1 MVNPQTS
8 LMPPGQSFLAF
19 SRFVSEQWND
29 EDSRQV
35 RESLALLSQ
44 GIEEAVHARRTQQ
57 DVGVIV
63 PVVRSLVQGAREHQL
78 MLTGMGSAWHAL
90 YEFGAYQ
97 RALRDWRDVLD
108 AWLLALEKGG
118 GRERRFFQQF
128 ELRAWKTLG
137 EATLLIDMYERGS
150 SLHSQR
156 PESAPPAVP
165 LPLWSRVRRWLQ
177 H

>member
-1 MVNPQTS
+1 
-8 LMPPGQSFLAF
+8 MPPGQSFLAF

-35 RESLALLSQ
+35 RESLAILSQ

-57 DVGVIV
+57 DVGKIV
-63 PVVRSLVQGAREHQL
+63 PVVRMLVHKAREHQL

-97 RALRDWRDVLD
+97 RALREWRDVLEV
-108 AWLLALEKGG
+108 WLQALENRGA
-118 GRERRFFQQF
+118 RERRLFQQF

-150 SLHSQR
+150 ALHSLR
-156 PESAPPAVP
+156 PESAPPPMP
-165 LPLWSRVRRWLQ
+165 LPLWARFRRWLR